1 MPDGLRPVMRRVL
14 LFGSFLVLA
23 AALVLMWNHRY
34 ERVAGLPGWDLAML
48 RQGVPDVPGVEWTGS
63 PENPV
68 LRLRVD
74 ERSPR
79 VALRLAVP
87 GSPAVESLMLKFRL
101 KARGL
106 KPGRKKWE
114 MGRFMI
120 EWHPREAGVSLEKEP
135 VGGIKLNAD
144 SGNITLVALPVNAPA
159 VPAMVLEHLG
169 WAGEFDLS
177 GLEIIPVRERALW
190 KTGRWFLLLAAF
202 VWLAVCIRAWRGVN
216 TWRASLAAAICVL
229 MVVEFVIPG
238 PWKVQRPLS
247 VRDFRFAETASSPS
261 PNAAPPSVKS
271 VTAPAISS
279 GAIQPSGDVRV
290 QGGPALR
297 VKLLLNHLRP
307 LLHVALLAAP
317 TLAFAILLGRRN
329 AVRLAVPLALAIES
343 AQIAFGYGCDWV
355 DGLDLVFDGIGIWFA
370 LCIHRR
376 LARGLTR
383 LDPVLPSAMPPDVQ
397 AHESDSI

>member
-34 ERVAGLPGWDLAML
+34 ERVAGLPDWNLAKL
-48 RQGVPDVPGVEWTGS
+48 RQDVPEVPGVEWLGS

-74 ERSPR
+74 ERNPR
-79 VALRLAVP
+79 LALRLAFP
-87 GSPAVESLMLKFRL
+87 DSPVVESLLLKFRL
-101 KARGL
+101 TARGL
-106 KPGRKKWE
+106 KPGREKWE
-114 MGRFMI
+114 TGRFMI
-120 EWHPREAGVSLEKEP
+120 EWHPAEGGTEMEKDP
-135 VGGIKLNAD
+135 VAGIKLDHD
-144 SGNITLVALPVNAPA
+144 SGRISLVAVPVRGPA
-159 VPAMVLEHLG
+159 VPALVLEHLG
-169 WAGEFDLS
+169 TGGEFELS
-177 GLEIIPVRERALW
+177 GLEVIPVRERALW
-190 KTGRWFLLLAAF
+190 ETGRWILLLASFAWF
-202 VWLAVCIRAWRGVN
+202 AICIRSWRGMR
-216 TWRASLAAAICVL
+216 TWRACAAAAICLL
-229 MVVEFVIPG
+229 MVLEFVVPG
-238 PWKVQRPLS
+238 PWKVQRSLILP
-247 VRDFRFAETASSPS
+247 DFRLETARLSSS
-261 PNAAPPSVKS
+261 NAAPPLVEAVAT
-271 VTAPAISS
+271 VTISS
-279 GAIQPSGDVRV
+279 GAIRPSGDVRA
-290 QGGPALR
+290 QGGLALR
-297 VKLLLNHLRP
+297 AKHLLNHLRP